1 MFKMGYC
8 TYADYSDD
16 RGYTASRPDGKHR
29 NGAGD
34 SLESAPMTLVVRFKE
49 WMAGE
54 ISHAIYL
61 NTMCESEGVV
71 FPAPGPYALRPTS
84 VLSKA
89 GQPCEKRHRFRPSDS
104 QSICF

>member
-1 MFKMGYC
+1 MFKIGYC

-16 RGYTASRPDGKHR
+16 PGYTAPRPDGKHR

-34 SLESAPMTLVVRFKE
+34 SLESAPMALVVRFKE

-84 VLSKA
+84 VL
-89 GQPCEKRHRFRPSDS
+89 PKRVNRVKNDTFRPSNS